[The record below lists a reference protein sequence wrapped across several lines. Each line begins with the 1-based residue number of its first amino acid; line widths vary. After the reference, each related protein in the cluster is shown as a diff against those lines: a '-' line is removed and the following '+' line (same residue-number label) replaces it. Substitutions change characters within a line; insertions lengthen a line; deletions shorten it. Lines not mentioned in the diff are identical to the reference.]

1 MLFGMPYRENG
12 LRKKENGQSKTLK
25 PLFCFKYMKK
35 GLIIFCSIIIC
46 QLGASAQDANKLV
59 NEVKAKLQKVKDY
72 SATATLRTDV
82 PFLKVPVAEV
92 NVYFKFPNLFKIA
105 KEKGVSILP
114 KGGVSVSMQNIL
126 NDPSFV
132 AIDAGKETLNGQQ
145 VRVIR
150 VLPGNT
156 DNDVVLTVLYIDEK
170 NLLVKKAVTTTKDNG
185 TYTVEM
191 SYGKWK
197 DYALPDKTLFTFNTK
212 DYKLP
217 KGVTMEFDDG
227 ERPDANRL
235 SDKRGY
241 VEITYLD
248 YTINKGVPDSYFAN

>member
-1 MLFGMPYRENG
+1 MQYFMRLIVCIGFAF
-12 LRKKENGQSKTLK
+12 LA
-25 PLFCFKYMKK
+25 FK
-35 GLIIFCSIIIC
+35 ST
-46 QLGASAQDANKLV
+46 AQDANALVKQVKTKL
-59 NEVKAKLQKVKDY
+59 EKVKDY
-72 SATATLRTDV
+72 SANASLRTDV

-92 NVYFKFPNLFKIA
+92 QVYFKLPNQFRIT
-105 KEKGVSILP
+105 KEKGISILP

-126 NDPSFV
+126 ADPNFV
-132 AIDAGKETLNGQQ
+132 AIDAGTENLNGKP
-145 VRVIR
+145 VRVVR

-156 DNDVVLTVLYIDEK
+156 NNEVVLTILYIDEK
-170 NLLVKKAVTTTKDNG
+170 NLLVRKAITTTKDNG

-191 SYGKWK
+191 SYNKWTQ
-197 DYALPDKTLFTFNTK
+197 YALPDKTLFTFNTK

-235 SDKRGY
+235 SDKKGY

-248 YTINKGVPDSYFAN
+248 YKINKGVPDSFFGK

>member
-1 MLFGMPYRENG
+1 MQMI
-12 LRKKENGQSKTLK
+12 KK
-25 PLFCFKYMKK
+25 MKWTAMVMAIMMTTS
-35 GLIIFCSIIIC
+35 LY
-46 QLGASAQDANKLV
+46 AQDANQLV
-59 NEVKAKLQKVKDY
+59 KQVKAKLDKVKDY
-72 SATATLRTDV
+72 SASATLRTDV
-82 PFLKVPVAEV
+82 PFLKVPIAEV
-92 NVYFKFPNLFKIA
+92 QVYFKLPDQFKIT

-132 AIDAGKETLNGQQ
+132 AIDAGMESLNGQK
-145 VRVIR
+145 VRVVR

-156 DNDVVLTVLYIDEK
+156 NAEVVLAILYIDEK
-170 NLLVKKAVTTTKDNG
+170 NLLVRKAVTTTKDNG

-191 SYGKWK
+191 TYGKWLS
-197 DYALPDKTLFTFNTK
+197 YALPDKTLFTFNTK

-235 SDKRGY
+235 SDKKGY

-248 YTINKGVPDSYFAN
+248 YKINKGVPDSYFGK

>member
-1 MLFGMPYRENG
+1 
-12 LRKKENGQSKTLK
+12 
-25 PLFCFKYMKK
+25 MKWTAIVMAMVISTN
-35 GLIIFCSIIIC
+35 L
-46 QLGASAQDANKLV
+46 QAQDANQLV
-59 NEVKAKLQKVKDY
+59 KQVKAKLEKVKDY
-72 SATATLRTDV
+72 SANATLRTDV

-92 NVYFKFPNLFKIA
+92 QVFFKLPNQFKIT

-126 NDPSFV
+126 ADPNFV
-132 AIDAGKETLNGQQ
+132 AIDAGTENLNGKP
-145 VRVIR
+145 VRVVR

-156 DNDVVLTVLYIDEK
+156 NNEVVLTILYIDEK
-170 NLLVKKAVTTTKDNG
+170 NLLVRKAITTTKDNG

-191 SYGKWK
+191 SYNKWMQ
-197 DYALPDKTLFTFNTK
+197 YALPDKTLFTFNTK

-235 SDKRGY
+235 SDKKGY
-241 VEITYLD
+241 VEINYLD
-248 YTINKGVPDSYFAN
+248 YKINKGVPDSYFGK

>member
-1 MLFGMPYRENG
+1 MLQKFQLYFYLIFLTFLTYNV
-12 LRKKENGQSKTLK
+12 T
-25 PLFCFKYMKK
+25 K
-35 GLIIFCSIIIC
+35 G
-46 QLGASAQDANKLV
+46 QDATELV
-59 NEVKAKLQKVKDY
+59 KQVKAKLDKVKDY
-72 SATATLRTDV
+72 SANATLRTDV

-92 NVYFKFPNLFKIA
+92 QVYFKLPNQFKIT

-132 AIDAGKETLNGQQ
+132 AIDAGKENINGQP
-145 VRVIR
+145 VRVVR

-156 DNDVVLTVLYIDEK
+156 NADVVITVLYIDEK

-191 SYGKWK
+191 SYGKWVS
-197 DYALPDKTLFTFNTK
+197 YALPDKTLFTFNTK

-235 SDKRGY
+235 SDKKGY

-248 YTINKGVPDSYFAN
+248 YKINKGVPDLYFSK

>member
-1 MLFGMPYRENG
+1 
-12 LRKKENGQSKTLK
+12 
-25 PLFCFKYMKK
+25 MKK
-35 GLIIFCSIIIC
+35 FIHFLFFLALIYILPSNSGI
-46 QLGASAQDANKLV
+46 GQDATQLV
-59 NEVKAKLQKVKDY
+59 KQVKAKLDKVKDY
-72 SATATLRTDV
+72 SANATLRTDV

-92 NVYFKFPNLFKIA
+92 QIYFRLPDKFKIT

-114 KGGVSVSMQNIL
+114 RGGVSVSMQNIL

-132 AIDAGKETLNGQQ
+132 AIDAGKETINGQP
-145 VRVIR
+145 VRVVR

-156 DNDVVLTVLYIDEK
+156 NADVVVAVLYIDEK
-170 NLLVKKAVTTTKDNG
+170 NLLVKKAITTTKDSG

-191 SYGKWK
+191 SYGKWVA
-197 DYALPDKTLFTFNTK
+197 YALPDKTLFTFNTK

-235 SDKRGY
+235 SDKKGY

-248 YTINKGVPDSYFAN
+248 YKINKGVSDAYFSK

>member
-1 MLFGMPYRENG
+1 MQYSMRLIVCIGFAF
-12 LRKKENGQSKTLK
+12 LA
-25 PLFCFKYMKK
+25 FK
-35 GLIIFCSIIIC
+35 ST
-46 QLGASAQDANKLV
+46 AQDANALV
-59 NEVKAKLQKVKDY
+59 KQVKAKLEKVKDY
-72 SATATLRTDV
+72 SANASLRTDV

-92 NVYFKFPNLFKIA
+92 QVYFKLPNQFRIT
-105 KEKGVSILP
+105 KEKGISILP

-126 NDPSFV
+126 ADPNFV
-132 AIDAGKETLNGQQ
+132 AIDAGTENLNGKP
-145 VRVIR
+145 VRVVR

-156 DNDVVLTVLYIDEK
+156 NNEVVLTILYIDEK
-170 NLLVKKAVTTTKDNG
+170 NLLVRKAITTTKDNG

-191 SYGKWK
+191 SYNKWTQ
-197 DYALPDKTLFTFNTK
+197 YALPDKTLFTFNTK

-235 SDKRGY
+235 SDKKGY

-248 YTINKGVPDSYFAN
+248 YKINKGVPDSFFGK